1 MIKLNNKGQ
10 SLVMFVLIIPIL
22 LLIMILVIDVG
33 NVIMN
38 KQELDNVNYLT
49 IEYGLEHLEDS
60 DLENK
65 LAKMIVV
72 NDLKLK
78 EISVNVEV
86 DRINVVL
93 KKTVKGIIAKKFK
106 IFDIESKYVGYIEN
120 EKKKIER
127 VWYYG

>member
-93 KKTVKGIIAKKFK
+93 KKTVNGIIAKKFK

-127 VWYYG
+127 V

>member
-1 MIKLNNKGQ
+1 MIKLDNKGQ

-22 LLIMILVIDVG
+22 LLVMILVIDVG

-49 IEYGLEHLEDS
+49 IEYGLEHLSEF

-65 LAKMIVV
+65 LANMIVA
-72 NDLKLK
+72 NNLKLNA
-78 EISVNVEV
+78 IDVNVENN
-86 DRINVVL
+86 RINIIL
-93 KKTVKGIIAKKFK
+93 KKSVNGIIAKKFE
-106 IFDIESKYVGYIEN
+106 IFYIESKYVGYIEN

-127 VWYYG
+127 V

>member
-1 MIKLNNKGQ
+1 MIRLNNKGQ
-10 SLVMFVLIIPIL
+10 SLVMFILIVPIL

-49 IEYGLEHLEDS
+49 IEYGLDHLEET

-65 LAKMIVV
+65 LANMIVA
-72 NDLKLK
+72 NNLKLN
-78 EISVNVEV
+78 EINVNVENN
-86 DRINVVL
+86 RINIVL

-106 IFDIESKYVGYIEN
+106 IFDIESKYVGYIED
-120 EKKKIER
+120 EKEMIER
-127 VWYYG
+127 V

>member
-10 SLVMFVLIIPIL
+10 SLVMFVLIVPIL

-49 IEYGLEHLEDS
+49 IEYGLEHLEEL

-65 LAKMIVV
+65 LANMIVA
-72 NDLKLK
+72 NNLKLN
-78 EISVNVEV
+78 EISVNVENN
-86 DRINVVL
+86 RINVVL
-93 KKTVKGIIAKKFK
+93 KKTVNGIIAKKFK
-106 IFDIESKYVGYIEN
+106 IFDIESRYVGYIEN
-120 EKKKIER
+120 EEKKIER
-127 VWYYG
+127 V